1 MYNPETAELSQRIG
15 GEGGGG
21 GGTELA
27 SPAYTPP
34 SFTSLPQDDPG
45 SLSPS
50 ALALRE
56 PLVIV
61 LIVVSGITLLMGGLV
76 MASCFW
82 ETYKTERRLREQ
94 EGRLKS
100 SPLDFFFF
108 FFFSFLSR
116 SMVMAM
122 MVDDS

>member
-27 SPAYTPP
+27 SPAYTTP
-34 SFTSLPQDDPG
+34 SFTSLPQDDP
-45 SLSPS
+45 SPS
-50 ALALRE
+50 ELALRE

-61 LIVVSGITLLMGGLV
+61 LIVVSGITLLSGGLV

-82 ETYKTERRLREQ
+82 ETYKTGRRLREQ
-94 EGRLKS
+94 EGRPKS

-108 FFFSFLSR
+108 FFSLLSR